1 MKKKS
6 RMDKKSK
13 IALIAGG
20 SLAAIGGLVYL
31 GLKTP
36 PGSFPPPEDLTRL
49 YDRVDFSGDFPDP
62 VKYHLTGTFGEKV
75 PVINTAIVW
84 GQARYKIN
92 GLNLPMRFKTHYIP
106 GQHFYRDMEVTW
118 YGRPIIRGYD
128 YYLLG
133 EGRLE
138 ANGLMNLYHAGEKTN
153 QAQVLSMW
161 AEAMWMPSI
170 FITDD
175 RLRWEE
181 IDDVTA
187 RLVFPINGGE
197 ESLLARF
204 DKQTG
209 ILRYVSGMRYRNEQE
224 NRIPWR
230 VDYSGWTARHGVR
243 IPRKMA
249 ASWADQDSPYATY
262 IMEGIEYNVDVSE
275 KIPQETV
282 PRTEAG
288 GEAA

>member
-1 MKKKS
+1 MNKVKKA
-6 RMDKKSK
+6 
-13 IALIAGG
+13 ALITGG
-20 SLAAIGGLVYL
+20 GLAAVGGLAYV
-31 GLKTP
+31 GLKIP
-36 PGSFPPPEDLTRL
+36 PGSFPPPEEITRL
-49 YDRVDFSGDFPDP
+49 YDQVKFSGEFPDP

-75 PVINTAIVW
+75 PVIQTAIVW

-92 GLNLPMRFKTHYIP
+92 GINLPMRFKTYYLP
-106 GQHFYRDMEVTW
+106 GQHFYRDMEITW

-128 YYLLG
+128 YFLFG

-138 ANGLMNLYHAGEKTN
+138 ANGLMNLYQAGEKTT

-175 RLRWEE
+175 RLKWEE

-187 RLVFPINGGE
+187 RLVVPMNGGE

-204 DKQTG
+204 DQQTG
-209 ILRYVSGMRYRNEQE
+209 LLRYVSGMRYRNEQE

-230 VDYSGWTARHGVR
+230 VDYSNWIARHGVR
-243 IPRKMA
+243 IPRKIAMT
-249 ASWADQDSPYATY
+249 WADQDAPYATY
-262 IMEGIEYNVDVSE
+262 TMEGIEYNVDISE
-275 KIPQETV
+275 RISTETIPTPETG
-282 PRTEAG
+282 TEAV
-288 GEAA
+288 